1 MNDEAYCSTWTATRP
16 LYQPQV
22 PHTVWGSF
30 AAWQRGQV
38 LRDGA
43 PRRQFE
49 ARRMRVFDFDF
60 FFLGTATV
68 VSLN

>member
-1 MNDEAYCSTWTATRP
+1 
-16 LYQPQV
+16 
-22 PHTVWGSF
+22 
-30 AAWQRGQV
+30 V

-43 PRRQFE
+43 ERRQLE

-68 VSLN
+68 VSLC